1 MAQTETFSIRQ
12 MIELTGLSEFT
23 IRGWENRYCA
33 FQPRR
38 SKTGR
43 REYLKN
49 DVERAL
55 LLRELL
61 KRGLKIGKIA
71 PLSNA
76 SLKALLA
83 ATPAPQ
89 ALNAVRTAHTT
100 HTAPPAVTRTLE
112 LLAVQ
117 NWRELE
123 LHIQKQ
129 TFPSASQFVH
139 GFFVPLM
146 QSLANHVGQGLI
158 SVAQE
163 HFLSSL
169 IKEKIY
175 FEISKL
181 KASKKTGR
189 AAKTRFVLAT
199 PEGDHHELGLLA
211 AHLLVR
217 SHRGTSL
224 YLGPN
229 TPSNEIA
236 ETALRFSASHILIVT
251 TISKRSGAAKEP
263 LTFLSELRRN
273 VGPKVKILVAGQQA
287 PMNVP
292 SSTGIFRLRSFEALE
307 EVLS

>member
-89 ALNAVRTAHTT
+89 ALNAVRTAPTT
-100 HTAPPAVTRTLE
+100 VAPAVARTLE

-129 TFPSASQFVH
+129 TFSSASLFVH

-163 HFLSSL
+163 HFLSSP

-217 SHRGTSL
+217 SHGGTSL

-236 ETALRFSASHILIVT
+236 ETALRFSASHILVVT

-292 SSTGIFRLRSFEALE
+292 PSTGIFRLRSFEALE